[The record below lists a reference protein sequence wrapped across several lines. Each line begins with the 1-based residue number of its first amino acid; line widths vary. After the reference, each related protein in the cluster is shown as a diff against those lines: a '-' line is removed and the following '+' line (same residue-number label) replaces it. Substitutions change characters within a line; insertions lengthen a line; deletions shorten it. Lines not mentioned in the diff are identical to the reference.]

1 MSRRIKKKNIDTQ
14 LHMRGSAKIE
24 KWAEENLNAP
34 DPNDPLNIDE
44 WAGES
49 PPHTINGVP
58 YEELVAQREEEE
70 DDDEDSTELI

>member
-34 DPNDPLNIDE
+34 DPDRSVDMST

-49 PPHTINGVP
+49 PPHTIHGVP
-58 YEELVAQREEEE
+58 YEELVAQREEKEE
-70 DDDEDSTELI
+70 TSKLLFYQ